1 MRLIKLFHLHW
12 PCKKLV
18 EKSNKENVKVIK
30 NTLPNK
36 SVNPENF
43 IIITKSFNDGF
54 VSQAIKSQGKGCKL
68 YLWIGLKQEKIY
80 CVPEFNQS
88 QLLKPYSEFNTN
100 KEWKQKKIKTK
111 VGKKYCTN

>member
-12 PCKKLV
+12 PCKTV

-68 YLWIGLKQEKIY
+68 YLRIGLKQEKIY